1 MTTTYAPD
9 EKIEKKIKPI
19 KNEHSEVSVDRKI
32 SSLCHTFPRL
42 KNGVY
47 ISRATVA
54 EEKSI
59 YVATSNYAI
68 EIFHLGARAIITALN
83 GARSPEEISKNL
95 CAPIEVIE
103 RVLAQL
109 KDANF
114 IDTVRNKI
122 TLHNRFQ
129 STIAARSAHTKDQ
142 SLDGAYSQLQK
153 RLAPE
158 LSQVTWLDGIEDGGV
173 ELLSSRQNFG
183 VEIFGNS
190 RTAILICSILLA
202 SGVTNTRI
210 ALTSTQRHPVIADD
224 DLGSG
229 SFRTSDIG
237 VNFKSRVEELSREW
251 SLFPVS
257 TNKGG
262 SLTSEPESIPL
273 RNLRIVVGENDSE
286 LTSHFIRDEQDHL
299 FVGKLAGAVA
309 TCGPL
314 VRPGLTPCAQC
325 LSLGIEERFG
335 RFHGQLTAAHGTS
348 EELPIAIAHQL
359 AAMTAHAVLRFIDT
373 GESELMGSQIQ
384 LNYLQPLNPT
394 SYRFSRHPRC
404 MCMWNESPSVS
415 TNQHLL

>member
-1 MTTTYAPD
+1 MTTTYAVP
-9 EKIEKKIKPI
+9 EKA
-19 KNEHSEVSVDRKI
+19 
-32 SSLCHTFPRL
+32 SSLCNTFPRL

-95 CAPIEVIE
+95 SAPIEVIDL
-103 RVLAQL
+103 VLAQL

-129 STIAARSAHTKDQ
+129 SNIAARSAHTKDQ

-158 LSQVTWLDGIEDGGV
+158 LSQVTWIDGIEDGGV

-190 RTAILICSILLA
+190 RTAILMCSILLA

-210 ALTSTQRHPVIADD
+210 ALTSTQRHSVINDA

-229 SFRTSDIG
+229 SFRTSDLG
-237 VNFKSRVEELSREW
+237 VSFKSRVEELSREW

-257 TNKGG
+257 TNRGG
-262 SLTSEPESIPL
+262 SSTAELELIPL
-273 RNLRIVVGENDSE
+273 RNLRIVVGDHGSE
-286 LTSHFIRDEQDHL
+286 LISHFIRDGQDHL
-299 FVGKLAGAVA
+299 FLGKLAGAVA
-309 TCGPL
+309 TCGPF

-325 LSLGIEERFG
+325 LSLGTEERFG
-335 RFHGQLTAAHGTS
+335 RFHTQLTAAQGTS

-359 AAMTAHAVLRFIDT
+359 AAMAAHAVLRFIDT
-373 GESELMGSQIQ
+373 GESELMGTQMH
-384 LNYLQPLNPT
+384 LNYLQPLTPT
-394 SYRFSRHPRC
+394 SHRFSRHPRC
-404 MCMWNESPSVS
+404 TCMWNESPSAS
-415 TNQHLL
+415 TSQLLL